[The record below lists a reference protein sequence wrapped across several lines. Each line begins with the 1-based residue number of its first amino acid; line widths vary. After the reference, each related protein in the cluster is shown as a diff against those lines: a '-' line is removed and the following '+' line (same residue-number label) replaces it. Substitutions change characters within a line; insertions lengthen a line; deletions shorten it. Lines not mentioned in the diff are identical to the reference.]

1 MTSLDD
7 TRKAEMKSTPGRSVN
22 TTAIAAMLLVL
33 GLGAVGAD
41 AQEANYPAHPIR
53 LIVPTAPGGTMDIVA
68 RTLAQ
73 ALAPI
78 IGAQVFIENKP
89 GGNNNIGAS
98 YVARANP
105 DGYTLLVHSDSFTSN
120 ASVFKDPGYDALTS
134 FEPISMLATAP
145 GALAVRTDIGINNLD
160 DFISFSRKS
169 GRDLTVASTGIGTVS
184 HLTGIMFQQRMGL
197 PQWTDVPYPG
207 AAKAVTDVIGHH
219 VDSIFVMVAP
229 LVPFDQNHELKILAV
244 TTAARSPAVPEVPTV
259 AERTALK
266 DFNVANWVALFA
278 PAGTPKPIVAKLAKD
293 VGAAVREPAV
303 SKNLAQLGLDVAGDG
318 PEPLASEVRSKV
330 LQWREVIA
338 RAGLKVE

>member
-1 MTSLDD
+1 MVA
-7 TRKAEMKSTPGRSVN
+7 RGEAGMKSTRGINALGR
-22 TTAIAAMLLVL
+22 AL
-33 GLGAVGAD
+33 GLALLGFAAALVASSHAQD
-41 AQEANYPAHPIR
+41 AASYPSRSIR

-73 ALAPI
+73 VLSQS
-78 IGAQVFIENKP
+78 IGQQVFIENKP

-98 YVARANP
+98 YVARATP

-134 FEPISMLATAP
+134 FEPISMLAKAP
-145 GALAVRTDIGINNLD
+145 GALAVRTDLGISTLD
-160 DFISFSRKS
+160 DFVSYSRRNGKA
-169 GRDLTVASTGIGTVS
+169 LMVASTGIGTVS

-229 LVPFDQNHELKILAV
+229 LVPFDQSGGLKILAV
-244 TTAARSPAVPEVPTV
+244 TTAARSAAVPDVPTV
-259 AERTALK
+259 AERTELK

-278 PAGTPKPIVAKLAKD
+278 PAGTPKPIVAKLSRE
-293 VGAAVREPAV
+293 VGAALRDPAV
-303 SKNLAQLGLDVAGDG
+303 TNSLAQLGLDVAGDG

-330 LQWREVIA
+330 AQWREVIQ

>member
-1 MTSLDD
+1 MKTSRGVCRHGL
-7 TRKAEMKSTPGRSVN
+7 ALGAALM
-22 TTAIAAMLLVL
+22 IAAAAAPACAQD
-33 GLGAVGAD
+33 AV
-41 AQEANYPAHPIR
+41 NYPVRSIR

-68 RTLAQ
+68 RTLANV
-73 ALAPI
+73 LGPL

-98 YVARANP
+98 YVARATP

-145 GALAVRTDIGINNLD
+145 GALAVRTDLGLATLD
-160 DFISFSRKS
+160 DFVAYSKKS
-169 GRDLTVASTGIGTVS
+169 GKGLMVASTGIGTVS

-229 LVPFDQNHELKILAV
+229 LVPFDQSGALKILAV
-244 TTAARSPAVPEVPTV
+244 TTASRSAAVPNVPTV
-259 AERTALK
+259 AEKTSLK

-278 PAGTPKPIVAKLAKD
+278 PAGTPKPVVDKLARDVAIALKD
-293 VGAAVREPAV
+293 PAV
-303 SKNLAQLGLDVAGDG
+303 AGSLAQLGLDVAGDG
-318 PEPLASEVRSKV
+318 PDVLAAEVRAKV
-330 LQWREVIA
+330 LQWRDVIQ

>member
-1 MTSLDD
+1 MTS
-7 TRKAEMKSTPGRSVN
+7 TRATAFALAFGMGLVAASAPPSQAEDAASYPSRS
-22 TTAIAAMLLVL
+22 
-33 GLGAVGAD
+33 
-41 AQEANYPAHPIR
+41 IR

-73 ALAPI
+73 ALGPL

-98 YVARANP
+98 YVARATP

-134 FEPISMLATAP
+134 FEPISMLAKAP
-145 GALAVRTDIGINNLD
+145 GALAVRTDLGLSNLD
-160 DFISFSRKS
+160 DFVAYSRKS
-169 GRDLTVASTGIGTVS
+169 GKALMVASTGIGTVS

-197 PQWTDVPYPG
+197 PPWTDVPYPG

-229 LVPFDQNHELKILAV
+229 LVPFDQSGDLKILAV
-244 TTAARSPAVPEVPTV
+244 TTAARSAAVPNVPTV
-259 AERTALK
+259 AEETSLK
-266 DFNVANWVALFA
+266 DFNVANWVAMFA
-278 PAGTPKPIVAKLAKD
+278 PAGTPKPIVDKLAQD
-293 VGAAVREPAV
+293 VATALKEPAV
-303 SKNLAQLGLDVAGDG
+303 SKSLAQLGLDVAGDG
-318 PEPLASEVRSKV
+318 PEPLATEVRSKV
-330 LQWREVIA
+330 LQWRDVIA

>member
-1 MTSLDD
+1 MRAESP
-7 TRKAEMKSTPGRSVN
+7 EMKMTRGVCRHGF
-22 TTAIAAMLLVL
+22 ALGAALLVAA
-33 GLGAVGAD
+33 AVAPCFAQD
-41 AQEANYPAHPIR
+41 AVNYPVRSIR

-68 RTLAQ
+68 RTLANV
-73 ALAPI
+73 LGPL

-98 YVARANP
+98 YVARATP

-145 GALAVRTDIGINNLD
+145 GALAVRTDLGLATLD
-160 DFISFSRKS
+160 DFVAYSKKS
-169 GRDLTVASTGIGTVS
+169 GKGLMVASTGIGTVS

-229 LVPFDQNHELKILAV
+229 LVPFDQSGALKILAV
-244 TTAARSPAVPEVPTV
+244 TTAARSAAVPNVPTV
-259 AERTALK
+259 AEKTDLK

-278 PAGTPKPIVAKLAKD
+278 PAGTPKPIVDKLARDVALALKD
-293 VGAAVREPAV
+293 PAV
-303 SKNLAQLGLDVAGDG
+303 AGSLAQLGLDVAGDG
-318 PEPLASEVRSKV
+318 PDMLAGEVRAKV
-330 LQWREVIA
+330 LQWREVIQ

>member
-1 MTSLDD
+1 
-7 TRKAEMKSTPGRSVN
+7 MKSTRVHR
-22 TTAIAAMLLVL
+22 L
-33 GLGAVGAD
+33 GLALALVSLHAAAQPSFAQD
-41 AQEANYPAHPIR
+41 AAGYPARSIR

-73 ALAPI
+73 ALGPA

-98 YVARANP
+98 YVARAAP

-145 GALAVRTDIGINNLD
+145 GALAVRSDLGLASLE
-160 DFISFSRKS
+160 DFVGYSKKS
-169 GRDLTVASTGIGTVS
+169 GKALMVASTGIGTVS
-184 HLTGIMFQQRMGL
+184 HLTGIMFQQKMGL
-197 PQWTDVPYPG
+197 PAWTDVPYPG

-229 LVPFDQNHELKILAV
+229 LVPFDQSGDLKILAV
-244 TTAARSPAVPEVPTV
+244 TTAARSAAVPNVPTV
-259 AERTALK
+259 AEQTNLK

-278 PAGTPKPIVAKLAKD
+278 PAGTPKPIVAMLAKE
-293 VGAAVREPAV
+293 VGVALKDPAV
-303 SKNLAQLGLDVAGDG
+303 TNSLAQLGLEVAGDG
-318 PEPLASEVRSKV
+318 PEPLAAEVKSKV
-330 LQWREVIA
+330 LQWHDVIQ

>member
-1 MTSLDD
+1 MRCAWLL
-7 TRKAEMKSTPGRSVN
+7 AV
-22 TTAIAAMLLVL
+22 AASAWFVP
-33 GLGAVGAD
+33 AAPIPAQD
-41 AQEANYPAHPIR
+41 AANYPARSIR

-98 YVARANP
+98 YVARATP
-105 DGYTLLVHSDSFTSN
+105 DGYTLLIHSDSFTSN

-134 FEPISMLATAP
+134 FEPISMLAKAP
-145 GALAVRTDIGINNLD
+145 GALAVRTDLGLSSLD
-160 DFISFSRKS
+160 DFIAYSKKS
-169 GRDLTVASTGIGTVS
+169 GKDLTVASTGIGTVS
-184 HLTGIMFQQRMGL
+184 HLTGIMLQQRLGL

-229 LVPFDQNHELKILAV
+229 LVPFDQNGELKILAV
-244 TTAARSPAVPEVPTV
+244 TTATRSAAVPDVPTV
-259 AERTALK
+259 AEKTSLK

-278 PAGTPKPIVAKLAKD
+278 PAGTPKPIVEKLARD
-293 VGAAVREPAV
+293 VAAAVKSPNVAT
-303 SKNLAQLGLDVAGDG
+303 SLAQLGLDVAGDG
-318 PEPLASEVRSKV
+318 PEPLAGEVRSKV
-330 LQWREVIA
+330 LQWREVIG

>member
-1 MTSLDD
+1 
-7 TRKAEMKSTPGRSVN
+7 MKSTRGMRRAGLPAPGLAFVLALFIAAVPPSHAQDAASYPTRSV
-22 TTAIAAMLLVL
+22 
-33 GLGAVGAD
+33 
-41 AQEANYPAHPIR
+41 R

-73 ALAPI
+73 VLAPA

-98 YVARANP
+98 YVARATP

-134 FEPISMLATAP
+134 FEPITMLAKAP
-145 GALAVRTDIGINNLD
+145 GALAVRSDLGLASLD
-160 DFISFSRKS
+160 DFVTYSKRNGKA
-169 GRDLTVASTGIGTVS
+169 LMVASTGIGTVS
-184 HLTGIMFQQRMGL
+184 HLTGIMFQQKMGL
-197 PQWTDVPYPG
+197 PPWTDVPYPG

-229 LVPFDQNHELKILAV
+229 LVPFDQSGDLKILAV
-244 TTAARSPAVPEVPTV
+244 TTAARSAAVPNVRTV
-259 AERTALK
+259 AEQTGLK

-278 PAGTPKPIVAKLAKD
+278 PAGTPKPIVAKLARE
-293 VGAAVREPAV
+293 VVAALHDPAV
-303 SKNLAQLGLDVAGDG
+303 TNSLAQLGLEVAGDG
-318 PEPLASEVRSKV
+318 PAPLAAEVRSKV
-330 LQWREVIA
+330 LQWHDVIA

>member
-1 MTSLDD
+1 MRS
-7 TRKAEMKSTPGRSVN
+7 TRGRCG
-22 TTAIAAMLLVL
+22 L
-33 GLGAVGAD
+33 GLAFGMALLLATALPSHAQD
-41 AQEANYPAHPIR
+41 AANYPVRTIR

-73 ALAPI
+73 VLGPA

-98 YVARANP
+98 YVARATP

-134 FEPISMLATAP
+134 FEPISMLAKAP
-145 GALAVRTDIGINNLD
+145 GALAVRSDLGLATLD
-160 DFISFSRKS
+160 DFVTYSKRNGKA
-169 GRDLTVASTGIGTVS
+169 LMVASTGIGTVS

-229 LVPFDQNHELKILAV
+229 LVPFDQSGDLKILAV
-244 TTAARSPAVPEVPTV
+244 TTAARSAAVPNVPTV
-259 AERTALK
+259 AEQTSLK

-278 PAGTPKPIVAKLAKD
+278 PAGTPKPIVAKLAKE
-293 VGAAVREPAV
+293 VAAALNDPAV
-303 SKNLAQLGLDVAGDG
+303 AKSLAQLGLDVAGDG
-318 PEPLASEVRSKV
+318 PEALASEVRSKV
-330 LQWREVIA
+330 LQWHDVIQK
-338 RAGLKVE
+338 AGLKVE

>member
-1 MTSLDD
+1 LAFVLALFIAAVSPSHAQDAASYPT
-7 TRKAEMKSTPGRSVN
+7 RSV
-22 TTAIAAMLLVL
+22 
-33 GLGAVGAD
+33 
-41 AQEANYPAHPIR
+41 R

-73 ALAPI
+73 VLAPA

-98 YVARANP
+98 YVARATP

-134 FEPISMLATAP
+134 FEPITMLAKAP
-145 GALAVRTDIGINNLD
+145 GALAVRSDLGLASLD
-160 DFISFSRKS
+160 DFVTYSKRNGKA
-169 GRDLTVASTGIGTVS
+169 LMVASTGIGTVS
-184 HLTGIMFQQRMGL
+184 HLTGIMFQQKMGL
-197 PQWTDVPYPG
+197 PPWTDVPYPG

-229 LVPFDQNHELKILAV
+229 LVPFDQSGDLKILAV
-244 TTAARSPAVPEVPTV
+244 TTAARSAAVPNVRTV
-259 AERTALK
+259 AEQTGLK

-278 PAGTPKPIVAKLAKD
+278 PAGTPKPIVAKLARE
-293 VGAAVREPAV
+293 VVAALHDPAV
-303 SKNLAQLGLDVAGDG
+303 TNSLAQLGLEVAGDG
-318 PEPLASEVRSKV
+318 PAPLAAEVRSKV
-330 LQWREVIA
+330 LQWHDVIA

>member
-1 MTSLDD
+1 M
-7 TRKAEMKSTPGRSVN
+7 RS
-22 TTAIAAMLLVL
+22 ARGGKPSGFACLLVAL
-33 GLGAVGAD
+33 SCLASAAR
-41 AQEANYPAHPIR
+41 AQDPASYPTRSIR

-98 YVARANP
+98 YVARATP

-120 ASVFKDPGYDALTS
+120 ASVFRDPGYDALTS
-134 FEPISMLATAP
+134 FAPISMLAKAP
-145 GALAVRTDIGINNLD
+145 GALAVRTDLGMSSLD
-160 DFISFSRKS
+160 DFVAYSKKS
-169 GRDLTVASTGIGTVS
+169 GKDLTVASTGIGTVS

-244 TTAARSPAVPEVPTV
+244 TTATRSAAVPQVPTV
-259 AERTALK
+259 AEKTNLK

-278 PAGTPKPIVAKLAKD
+278 PAGTPKPIVEKLAKD
-293 VGAAVREPAV
+293 VAAALANPMVAT
-303 SKNLAQLGLDVAGDG
+303 NLAQLGLDVAGDG
-318 PEPLASEVRSKV
+318 PEPLAGEVRAKV
-330 LQWREVIA
+330 LQWREVIQ

>member
-1 MTSLDD
+1 MKA
-7 TRKAEMKSTPGRSVN
+7 TRGVCRHDLA
-22 TTAIAAMLLVL
+22 
-33 GLGAVGAD
+33 LGAALLTLAAVAPAG
-41 AQEANYPAHPIR
+41 AQETVNYPVRSIR

-68 RTLAQ
+68 RTLANV
-73 ALAPI
+73 LGPM

-98 YVARANP
+98 FVARATP

-145 GALAVRTDIGINNLD
+145 GALAVRTDLGLATLD
-160 DFISFSRKS
+160 DFVAYSKKS
-169 GRDLTVASTGIGTVS
+169 GKGLMVASTGIGTVS

-229 LVPFDQNHELKILAV
+229 LVPFDQSGALKILAV
-244 TTAARSPAVPEVPTV
+244 TTASRSAAVPKVPTV
-259 AERTALK
+259 AEQTSLK

-278 PAGTPKPIVAKLAKD
+278 PAGTPKPVVEKLAKD
-293 VGAAVREPAV
+293 VALALKDPAV
-303 SKNLAQLGLDVAGDG
+303 AGSLAQLGLDVAGDG
-318 PEPLASEVRSKV
+318 PDALAAEVRSKV
-330 LQWREVIA
+330 LQWREVIG

>member
-1 MTSLDD
+1 LAFGLALLIS
-7 TRKAEMKSTPGRSVN
+7 
-22 TTAIAAMLLVL
+22 AASPCY
-33 GLGAVGAD
+33 AQD
-41 AQEANYPAHPIR
+41 AASYPTHPIR

-73 ALAPI
+73 VLAPA

-98 YVARANP
+98 YVARATP

-134 FEPISMLATAP
+134 FEPITMLAKAP
-145 GALAVRTDIGINNLD
+145 GALAVRPDLGLASLD
-160 DFISFSRKS
+160 DFVAYSKRNGKA
-169 GRDLTVASTGIGTVS
+169 LMVASTGIGTVS

-197 PQWTDVPYPG
+197 PPWTDVPYPG

-229 LVPFDQNHELKILAV
+229 LVPFDQSGDLKILAV
-244 TTAARSPAVPEVPTV
+244 TTAARSAAVPNVPTV
-259 AERTALK
+259 AEQTSLK

-278 PAGTPKPIVAKLAKD
+278 PAGTPKPIVARLAKE
-293 VGAAVREPAV
+293 VAAALNDPAV
-303 SKNLAQLGLDVAGDG
+303 TNSLAQLGLDVAGDG
-318 PEPLASEVRSKV
+318 PEPLAAEVKSKV
-330 LQWREVIA
+330 LQWHDVIA

>member
-1 MTSLDD
+1 MKMT
-7 TRKAEMKSTPGRSVN
+7 RGMGRHGL
-22 TTAIAAMLLVL
+22 ALAAALMIAAVL
-33 GLGAVGAD
+33 APIAVVPCYAQD
-41 AQEANYPAHPIR
+41 AVNYPVRSIR

-68 RTLAQ
+68 RTLANV
-73 ALAPI
+73 LGPL

-98 YVARANP
+98 YVARATP

-145 GALAVRTDIGINNLD
+145 GALAVRTDLGLSTLD
-160 DFISFSRKS
+160 DFVAYSRKS
-169 GRDLTVASTGIGTVS
+169 GKGLMVASTGIGTVS

-229 LVPFDQNHELKILAV
+229 LVPFDQSGALKILAV
-244 TTAARSPAVPEVPTV
+244 TTASRSAAVPNVPTV
-259 AERTALK
+259 AEKTSLK

-278 PAGTPKPIVAKLAKD
+278 PAGTPKPVVDKLAKD
-293 VGAAVREPAV
+293 IAIALKDPAV
-303 SKNLAQLGLDVAGDG
+303 AGSLAQLGLDVAGDG
-318 PEPLASEVRSKV
+318 PDALAGEVRAKV
-330 LQWREVIA
+330 LQWREVIQ

>member
-1 MTSLDD
+1 MDWPS
-7 TRKAEMKSTPGRSVN
+7 G
-22 TTAIAAMLLVL
+22 AALLTL
-33 GLGAVGAD
+33 AAVAPAG
-41 AQEANYPAHPIR
+41 AQEAVNYPVRSIR

-68 RTLAQ
+68 RTLANV
-73 ALAPI
+73 LGPM

-98 YVARANP
+98 YVASATP

-145 GALAVRTDIGINNLD
+145 GALAVRTDLGLATLD
-160 DFISFSRKS
+160 DFVAYSKKS
-169 GRDLTVASTGIGTVS
+169 GKGLMVASTGIGTVS

-229 LVPFDQNHELKILAV
+229 LVPFDQSGALKILAV
-244 TTAARSPAVPEVPTV
+244 TTASRSAAVPKVPTV
-259 AERTALK
+259 AEQTSLK

-278 PAGTPKPIVAKLAKD
+278 PAGTPKPVVEKLAKRCRLGAEGSGRGRQPRAARPRCGGRRTRRARRRGALE
-293 VGAAVREPAV
+293 GAAVARGHRARRAQGRMRAAPPADC
-303 SKNLAQLGLDVAGDG
+303 G
-318 PEPLASEVRSKV
+318 
-330 LQWREVIA
+330 
-338 RAGLKVE
+338 

>member
-1 MTSLDD
+1 MKT
-7 TRKAEMKSTPGRSVN
+7 TRGMGRHGL
-22 TTAIAAMLLVL
+22 ALAAALMIAAALAPV
-33 GLGAVGAD
+33 AVAPSHAQD
-41 AQEANYPAHPIR
+41 AVNYPVRSIR

-68 RTLAQ
+68 RTLANV
-73 ALAPI
+73 LGPL

-98 YVARANP
+98 YVARATP

-145 GALAVRTDIGINNLD
+145 GALAVRTDLGLSTLD
-160 DFISFSRKS
+160 DFVAYSKKS
-169 GRDLTVASTGIGTVS
+169 GKGLMVASTGIGTVS

-229 LVPFDQNHELKILAV
+229 LVPFDQSGALKILAV
-244 TTAARSPAVPEVPTV
+244 TTAARSAAVPNVPTV
-259 AERTALK
+259 AETTSLK

-278 PAGTPKPIVAKLAKD
+278 PAGTPKPVVDKLARDVALALKD
-293 VGAAVREPAV
+293 PAV
-303 SKNLAQLGLDVAGDG
+303 AGSLAQLGLDVAGDG
-318 PEPLASEVRSKV
+318 PDALAAEVRAKV
-330 LQWREVIA
+330 LQWREVIQ

>member
-1 MTSLDD
+1 LAFVLALFIAAVPPSHAQDAASYPT
-7 TRKAEMKSTPGRSVN
+7 RSV
-22 TTAIAAMLLVL
+22 
-33 GLGAVGAD
+33 
-41 AQEANYPAHPIR
+41 R

-73 ALAPI
+73 VLAPA

-98 YVARANP
+98 YVARATP

-134 FEPISMLATAP
+134 FEPITMLAKAP
-145 GALAVRTDIGINNLD
+145 GALAVRSDLGLASLD
-160 DFISFSRKS
+160 DFVTYSKRNGKA
-169 GRDLTVASTGIGTVS
+169 LMVASTGIGTVS
-184 HLTGIMFQQRMGL
+184 HLTGIMFQQKMGL
-197 PQWTDVPYPG
+197 PPWTDVPYPG

-229 LVPFDQNHELKILAV
+229 LVPFDQSGDLKILAV
-244 TTAARSPAVPEVPTV
+244 TTAARSAAVPNVRTV
-259 AERTALK
+259 AEQTGLK

-278 PAGTPKPIVAKLAKD
+278 PAGTPKPIVAKLARE
-293 VGAAVREPAV
+293 VVAALHDPAV
-303 SKNLAQLGLDVAGDG
+303 TNSLAQLGLEVAGDG
-318 PEPLASEVRSKV
+318 PAPLAAEVRSKV
-330 LQWREVIA
+330 LQWHDVIA

>member
-1 MTSLDD
+1 
-7 TRKAEMKSTPGRSVN
+7 MKSTRGMRRHGL
-22 TTAIAAMLLVL
+22 A
-33 GLGAVGAD
+33 LGAALLISAALAPSLRAQD
-41 AQEANYPAHPIR
+41 AVNYPVRSIR

-68 RTLAQ
+68 RTLANV
-73 ALAPI
+73 LGPL

-98 YVARANP
+98 YVARATP

-145 GALAVRTDIGINNLD
+145 GALAVRTDLGLATLD
-160 DFISFSRKS
+160 DFVAYSKKS
-169 GRDLTVASTGIGTVS
+169 GKGLMVASTGIGTVS

-229 LVPFDQNHELKILAV
+229 LVPFDQSGDLEDPGGHHRGALGRGAQCADRRRDRPASRIS
-244 TTAARSPAVPEVPTV
+244 TSPTGWRCSRRPARPSRSWTSSPGMSPL
-259 AERTALK
+259 ALK
-266 DFNVANWVALFA
+266 D
-278 PAGTPKPIVAKLAKD
+278 
-293 VGAAVREPAV
+293 PAV
-303 SKNLAQLGLDVAGDG
+303 AGSLAQLGLDVAGDG
-318 PEPLASEVRSKV
+318 PDALAAEVRSKV
-330 LQWREVIA
+330 LQWRDVIQ

>member
-1 MTSLDD
+1 MKMT
-7 TRKAEMKSTPGRSVN
+7 RGMGRHGL
-22 TTAIAAMLLVL
+22 ALAAALMIAAVL
-33 GLGAVGAD
+33 APIAVVPCYAQD
-41 AQEANYPAHPIR
+41 AVNYPVRSIR

-68 RTLAQ
+68 RTLANV
-73 ALAPI
+73 LGPL

-98 YVARANP
+98 YVARATP

-145 GALAVRTDIGINNLD
+145 GALAVRTDLGLSTLD
-160 DFISFSRKS
+160 DFVAYSKKS
-169 GRDLTVASTGIGTVS
+169 GKGLMVASTGIGTVS

-229 LVPFDQNHELKILAV
+229 LVPFDQSGALKILAV
-244 TTAARSPAVPEVPTV
+244 TTASRSAAVPNVPTV
-259 AERTALK
+259 AEKTSLK

-278 PAGTPKPIVAKLAKD
+278 PAGTPKPVVDKLAKD
-293 VGAAVREPAV
+293 IAIALKDPAV
-303 SKNLAQLGLDVAGDG
+303 AGSLAQLGLDVAGDG
-318 PEPLASEVRSKV
+318 PAALAGEVRAKV
-330 LQWREVIA
+330 LQWREVIQ

>member
-1 MTSLDD
+1 MKT
-7 TRKAEMKSTPGRSVN
+7 TRGMGRHGL
-22 TTAIAAMLLVL
+22 ALAAALMIAAAPA
-33 GLGAVGAD
+33 GAQD
-41 AQEANYPAHPIR
+41 AVNYPIRSIR

-68 RTLAQ
+68 RTLANV
-73 ALAPI
+73 LGPL

-98 YVARANP
+98 YVARATP

-145 GALAVRTDIGINNLD
+145 GALAVRTDLGLATLD
-160 DFISFSRKS
+160 DFVAYSKKS
-169 GRDLTVASTGIGTVS
+169 GKGLMVASTGIGTVS

-197 PQWTDVPYPG
+197 PPWTDVPYPG

-229 LVPFDQNHELKILAV
+229 LVPFDQSGALKILAV
-244 TTAARSPAVPEVPTV
+244 TTASRSAAVPNVPTV
-259 AERTALK
+259 AEQTSLK
-266 DFNVANWVALFA
+266 DFNVAKWVALFA
-278 PAGTPKPIVAKLAKD
+278 PAGTPKPVVEKLAKD
-293 VGAAVREPAV
+293 VALALKDPAV
-303 SKNLAQLGLDVAGDG
+303 AGSLAQLGLDVAGDG
-318 PEPLASEVRSKV
+318 PDALATEVRSKV
-330 LQWREVIA
+330 LQWRDVIH

>member
-1 MTSLDD
+1 MTSRS
-7 TRKAEMKSTPGRSVN
+7 TRLSQSVVAAIWLLAATGALRSQ
-22 TTAIAAMLLVL
+22 TEDLS
-33 GLGAVGAD
+33 
-41 AQEANYPAHPIR
+41 YPTRSIR

-73 ALAPI
+73 VLGPN

-98 YVARANP
+98 YVARATP
-105 DGYTLLVHSDSFTSN
+105 DGYTLLIHSDSFTSN
-120 ASVFKDPGYDALTS
+120 ASVFRDPGYDALTS
-134 FEPISMLATAP
+134 FEPISMLAKAP
-145 GALAVRTDIGINNLD
+145 GALAVRTDLGFSSLD
-160 DFISFSRKS
+160 DFVAYSRRTAK
-169 GRDLTVASTGIGTVS
+169 GLTVASTGIGTVS

-229 LVPFDQNHELKILAV
+229 LVPFDQNGELKILAV
-244 TTAARSPAVPEVPTV
+244 TTAARSPAVPNVPSV
-259 AERTALK
+259 AEKTELK

-278 PAGTPKPIVAKLAKD
+278 PAGTPKPIVAKLAKE
-293 VGAAVREPAV
+293 VAAAVHDPAV
-303 SKNLAQLGLDVAGDG
+303 AKTFGQLGLDVAGEG
-318 PEPLASEVRSKV
+318 PEPLANEVRSKV
-330 LQWREVIA
+330 PQWREVIA

>member
-1 MTSLDD
+1 
-7 TRKAEMKSTPGRSVN
+7 MKSTRG
-22 TTAIAAMLLVL
+22 TFALGLTLGLALLVSTAL
-33 GLGAVGAD
+33 PSQAQD
-41 AQEANYPAHPIR
+41 AAAYPTRAIR

-73 ALAPI
+73 VLGPA

-98 YVARANP
+98 YVARAAP

-134 FEPISMLATAP
+134 FEPISMLAKAP
-145 GALAVRTDIGINNLD
+145 GALAVRTDLGLATLD
-160 DFISFSRKS
+160 DFVAYSKS
-169 GRDLTVASTGIGTVS
+169 KGKALMVASTGIGTVS

-197 PQWTDVPYPG
+197 PPWTDVPYPG

-229 LVPFDQNHELKILAV
+229 LVPFDQSGDLKILAV
-244 TTAARSPAVPEVPTV
+244 TTAARSPAVPDVPTV
-259 AERTALK
+259 AEKTDLK

-278 PAGTPKPIVAKLAKD
+278 PAGTPKPIVDKLAKD
-293 VGAAVREPAV
+293 VAAALKEPAV
-303 SKNLAQLGLDVAGDG
+303 AGSLAQLGLDVAGDG
-318 PEPLASEVRSKV
+318 PEPLANEVRSKV
-330 LQWREVIA
+330 AQWREVIA

>member
-1 MTSLDD
+1 M
-7 TRKAEMKSTPGRSVN
+7 RSTPGRGWLGS
-22 TTAIAAMLLVL
+22 AFGLALLLLSSALPSHAQDAAT
-33 GLGAVGAD
+33 
-41 AQEANYPAHPIR
+41 YPTRTIR

-73 ALAPI
+73 ELGPA

-98 YVARANP
+98 YVARATA

-120 ASVFKDPGYDALTS
+120 ASVFKDPGYDALAS
-134 FEPISMLATAP
+134 FEPISMLARAP
-145 GALAVRTDIGINNLD
+145 GALAVRSDLGLSTLD
-160 DFISFSRKS
+160 DFVTYSKRNGKA
-169 GRDLTVASTGIGTVS
+169 LMVASTGIGTVS

-229 LVPFDQNHELKILAV
+229 LVPFDQSGDLKILAV
-244 TTAARSPAVPEVPTV
+244 TTAARSAAVPNVPTV
-259 AERTALK
+259 AEETGLK

-278 PAGTPKPIVAKLAKD
+278 PAGTPKPIVAKLAKE
-293 VGAAVREPAV
+293 VAVALNDPAV
-303 SKNLAQLGLDVAGDG
+303 SNSLAQLGLEVAGDG
-318 PEPLASEVRSKV
+318 PEALASEVRSKV
-330 LQWREVIA
+330 LQWHDVIQ
-338 RAGLKVE
+338 RAGLKVD

>member
-1 MTSLDD
+1 
-7 TRKAEMKSTPGRSVN
+7 MKTTRSVWRHGP
-22 TTAIAAMLLVL
+22 ALA
-33 GLGAVGAD
+33 LGAALLSLAAVAPAG
-41 AQEANYPAHPIR
+41 AQETVNYPVRSIR
-53 LIVPTAPGGTMDIVA
+53 LIVPTVPGGTMDIVA
-68 RTLAQ
+68 RTLANV
-73 ALAPI
+73 LGPM

-98 YVARANP
+98 YVARATP

-145 GALAVRTDIGINNLD
+145 GALAVRTDLGLSTLD
-160 DFISFSRKS
+160 DFVAYSKKS
-169 GRDLTVASTGIGTVS
+169 GKGLMVASTGIGTVS

-229 LVPFDQNHELKILAV
+229 LVPFDQSGALKILAV
-244 TTAARSPAVPEVPTV
+244 TTASRSAAVPRVPTV
-259 AERTALK
+259 AEQTSLK

-278 PAGTPKPIVAKLAKD
+278 PAGTPKPVVEKLARDVALAVKD
-293 VGAAVREPAV
+293 PAV
-303 SKNLAQLGLDVAGDG
+303 AGSLAQLGLDVAGDG
-318 PEPLASEVRSKV
+318 PDALAAEVRSKV
-330 LQWREVIA
+330 LQWREVIG

>member
-1 MTSLDD
+1 MTS
-7 TRKAEMKSTPGRSVN
+7 TRGYALALAFGSALLIS
-22 TTAIAAMLLVL
+22 AA
-33 GLGAVGAD
+33 ASSH
-41 AQEANYPAHPIR
+41 AQDANYPTRSIR

-73 ALAPI
+73 VLGPM

-89 GGNNNIGAS
+89 GGNNNSGS
-98 YVARANP
+98 FFVARPTP

-134 FEPISMLATAP
+134 FEPISMLAKVP
-145 GALAVRTDIGINNLD
+145 GALAVRTDLGLSTLD
-160 DFISFSRKS
+160 DFVNYSKRNGKA
-169 GRDLTVASTGIGTVS
+169 LMVASTGIGTVS

-229 LVPFDQNHELKILAV
+229 LVPFDQNGELKILAV
-244 TTAARSPAVPEVPTV
+244 TTAARSAAVPNVPTV
-259 AERTALK
+259 AEQTSLK

-278 PAGTPKPIVAKLAKD
+278 PAGTPKPVVDKLATA
-293 VGAAVREPAV
+293 VAAALHDPAV
-303 SKNLAQLGLDVAGDG
+303 AGSLAQLGLDVAGDG

-330 LQWREVIA
+330 LQWRDVIA
-338 RAGLKVE
+338 RAGLKVN